1 MNGRVVDWVD
11 GQMDAWMKNDWLGGR
26 IDGWIDGRMDEEW
39 MNK

>member
-1 MNGRVVDWVD
+1 
-11 GQMDAWMKNDWLGGR
+11 MDAWMKNDWLGGR